1 MNWRWNITVVR
12 IRKLLRGYER
22 TKYENDSYKIMG
34 WYGRKYIYITDRKKD
49 LWSVILFCNIYIYIF
64 YHTVYY
70 LIACE
75 TWANLLSVVYISNHV
90 CRNGVQTFVPCIWAP
105 TCNFSMVFLL
115 LFICCQVLSMWARAD
130 RNKETWGRGGWV
142 MMDSSLG
149 GDGMGWDGMRGS
161 QCISFSFIC
170 LWGPHLVFS
179 AHIRTHTHTHSS
191 DIKLHCWD
199 QSRQPQR
206 PDLNTS
212 WCKLWCRFD
221 TEPKIPFA
229 AKFTL
234 LHFITPCLDLSTS
247 TQGPVDTSDAEYSLS
262 RQPLKAHSHT
272 HNVVS

>member
-1 MNWRWNITVVR
+1 MVENIFTSQT
-12 IRKLLRGYER
+12 ER
-22 TKYENDSYKIMG
+22 RTFEVS
-34 WYGRKYIYITDRKKD
+34 
-49 LWSVILFCNIYIYIF
+49 SFFVIYIYIF
-64 YHTVYY
+64 FIIPYIIWLLVKPEPIFFQSFTFQIMSVVTVYKLLY
-70 LIACE
+70 HAFGHPLVIFPWFFYCCLFVARFLACGRE
-75 TWANLLSVVYISNHV
+75 
-90 CRNGVQTFVPCIWAP
+90 QTG
-105 TCNFSMVFLL
+105 TK
-115 LFICCQVLSMWARAD
+115 R
-130 RNKETWGRGGWV
+130 RGGGVGEWWWTAALV
-142 MMDSSLG
+142 
-149 GDGMGWDGMRGS
+149 GMGWDGMRGS

-212 WCKLWCRFD
+212 WCKFWCRFD

-234 LHFITPCLDLSTS
+234 LHFITPYLDLSTS